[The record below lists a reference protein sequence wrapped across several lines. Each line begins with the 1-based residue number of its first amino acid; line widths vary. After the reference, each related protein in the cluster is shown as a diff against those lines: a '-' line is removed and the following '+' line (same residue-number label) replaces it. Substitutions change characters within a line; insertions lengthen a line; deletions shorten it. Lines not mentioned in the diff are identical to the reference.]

1 MLSTFPRLQA
11 TVAQAQVRRS
21 TRFSPWYGRGW
32 IEVPP
37 HLYPDAEASACVYEQ
52 DRVMDAR
59 LDSVHAAC
67 QTAAAHA
74 QTCATIAARLA
85 ATRDDLQRCLS
96 E

>member
-21 TRFSPWYGRGW
+21 ARFSPWYARGW

-37 HLYPDAEASACVYEQ
+37 HLYPDAEASACMYEQ

-59 LDSVHAAC
+59 LATVHDAC
-67 QTAAAHA
+67 QTAATHT
-74 QTCATIAARLA
+74 QTCATIGARLA
-85 ATRDDLQRCLS
+85 AARDDLRRCLS